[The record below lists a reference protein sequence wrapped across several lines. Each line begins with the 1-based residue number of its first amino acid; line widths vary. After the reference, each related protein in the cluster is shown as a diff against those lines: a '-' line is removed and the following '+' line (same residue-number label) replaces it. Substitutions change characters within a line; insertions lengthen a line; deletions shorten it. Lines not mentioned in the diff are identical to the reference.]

1 MNVLVIG
8 ANGQVGQH
16 VIDQLKDRNHKTT
29 AMVRKQEQVD
39 KMKQLGADEVIV
51 ADLEGDFS
59 KAFQGQ
65 EAVIFTAG
73 SGGATGADKTL
84 TVDLWGAIKSFKYAE
99 HAAVKQFVQLS
110 SIGAGDPDAQPD
122 KIKHYMVAKAVS
134 DQMLMTTALNY
145 TIVRPGPLTND
156 PATGLIAKAETFTD
170 VGDRSISRAD
180 VATVL
185 IESLTNEAVRRQA
198 FEILEGDKQLADALS
213 ES

>member
-65 EAVIFTAG
+65 EALFSPLV
-73 SGGATGADKTL
+73 L
-84 TVDLWGAIKSFKYAE
+84 V
-99 HAAVKQFVQLS
+99 VQ
-110 SIGAGDPDAQPD
+110 Q
-122 KIKHYMVAKAVS
+122 
-134 DQMLMTTALNY
+134 
-145 TIVRPGPLTND
+145 
-156 PATGLIAKAETFTD
+156 
-170 VGDRSISRAD
+170 
-180 VATVL
+180 VL
-185 IESLTNEAVRRQA
+185 IKR
-198 FEILEGDKQLADALS
+198 
-213 ES
+213 